1 MLKLGMHVDNWR
13 HQDVSY
19 EVPCLFARDH
29 KLEYVEFGT
38 IDGDYFVQAL
48 GYNPHIP
55 LHSDPLKL
63 KSYLD
68 SMGLKVSQLDA
79 AYPMSCPEGQFRGIP
94 YTLRAIQFAKALG
107 CPCVDTTDGG
117 RKPQGYTDK
126 EVMALMKQY
135 YRVVLEW
142 AERYEIIINV
152 EPHGPYT
159 TNPDTM
165 EQILNFFDSPYLRMN
180 LDTGNTFIAGQ
191 DPVKFLR
198 RFRHKV
204 SHCHI
209 KDVSKE
215 LAEAVRG
222 GMTGIATSVV
232 AIGEGVNADNISGCI
247 ELLKETKWDGVLSI
261 ESEAAPGKI
270 EQSVEWLRK
279 QIAK

>member
-13 HQDVSY
+13 HFDVSY
-19 EVPCLFARDH
+19 EVPCQLAKDH
-29 KLEYVEFGT
+29 DIEFVEFGT

-55 LHSDPLKL
+55 LHSDPLRL

-68 SMGLKVSQLDA
+68 SLGLKVSELDA
-79 AYPMSCPEGQFRGIP
+79 AYPMSCPEGQYRGIG
-94 YTLRAIQFAKALG
+94 YTIRTIQFAKAIG

-117 RKPQGYTDK
+117 RKPEGYTDQ
-126 EVMALMKQY
+126 EVMVLMKQY

-142 AERYEIIINV
+142 AQRYDMIINV

-159 TNPDTM
+159 TDPDTM

-180 LDTGNTFIAGQ
+180 FDTGNTFIAGQ

-198 RFRHKV
+198 RFRDKV

-209 KDVSKE
+209 KDVSEE

-222 GMTGIATSVV
+222 GQTGIASSVV
-232 AIGEGVNADNISGCI
+232 GIGEGVNAENIAGCI
-247 ELLKETKWDGVLSI
+247 ELLKEIDFDGVLSI
-261 ESEAAPGKI
+261 ECEAAPGKV
-270 EQSVEWLRK
+270 EQSIEWLRK
-279 QIAK
+279 EIAR

>member
-13 HQDVSY
+13 HFDVTY
-19 EVPCLFARDH
+19 EVPCQFARDH
-29 KLEYVEFGT
+29 EMEYIEFGT

-63 KSYLD
+63 KKYLD

-79 AYPMSCPEGQFRGIP
+79 AYPMSCPEGQHRGIG
-94 YTLRAIQFAKALG
+94 YTIRTIQFAKALG

-117 RKPQGYTDK
+117 RKPEGYTDD

-142 AERYEIIINV
+142 AESHDIIINV

-165 EQILNFFDSPYLRMN
+165 EQILSFFDSPYLRLN

-191 DPVKFLR
+191 EPVEFLR
-198 RFRHKV
+198 RFRDKV

-209 KDVSKE
+209 KDVSEE
-215 LAEAVRG
+215 LAQAVRG
-222 GMTGIATSVV
+222 GLTGIATSVV
-232 AIGEGVNADNISGCI
+232 SIGEGVNADNIAGCI
-247 ELLKETKWDGVLSI
+247 ELLKEINWDGVLSI

-270 EQSVEWLRK
+270 EQSLEWLRK
-279 QIAK
+279 EIAR

>member
-19 EVPCLFARDH
+19 EVPCRFARDH

-126 EVMALMKQY
+126 EAMALMKQY

-215 LAEAVRG
+215 LAEAIRG

-279 QIAK
+279 EIAK

>member
-13 HQDVSY
+13 HFDVTY
-19 EVPCLFARDH
+19 EVPCQFAKDH
-29 KLEYVEFGT
+29 EMEYIEFGT

-48 GYNPHIP
+48 GYNPHIT

-68 SMGLKVSQLDA
+68 SLGLKTSQLDA
-79 AYPMSCPEGQFRGIP
+79 AYPMSCPEGQYRGIG
-94 YTLRAIQFAKALG
+94 YTIRTIQFAKGLG

-117 RKPQGYTDK
+117 RKPEGYTDD
-126 EVMALMKQY
+126 EVMVLMKQY

-142 AERYEIIINV
+142 AESHDIIINV

-165 EQILNFFDSPYLRMN
+165 EQILSFSDSPYLRMN
-180 LDTGNTFIAGQ
+180 MDTGNTFIAGQ
-191 DPVKFLR
+191 DPVAFLR
-198 RFRHKV
+198 RFRDKL

-209 KDVSKE
+209 KDVSEE
-215 LAEAVRG
+215 LAKAVRG
-222 GMTGIATSVV
+222 GLTGIPTSVV
-232 AIGEGVNADNISGCI
+232 SIGEGVNAENIAGCI
-247 ELLKETKWDGVLSI
+247 ELLKEAKWDGVLSI

-270 EQSVEWLRK
+270 EQSLEWLRK
-279 QIAK
+279 EIAR

>member
-13 HQDVSY
+13 HFDVTY
-19 EVPCLFARDH
+19 EVPCRFAKDH
-29 KLEYVEFGT
+29 EMEYIEFGT

-48 GYNPHIP
+48 GYNPHIT

-68 SMGLKVSQLDA
+68 SMGLKASQLDA
-79 AYPMSCPEGQFRGIP
+79 AYPMSCPEGQYRGIG
-94 YTLRAIQFAKALG
+94 YTIRTIQFAKALG
-107 CPCVDTTDGG
+107 CPCVDTTDGN
-117 RKPQGYTDK
+117 RKPEGYSDD
-126 EVMALMKQY
+126 EVMVLMKQY

-142 AERYEIIINV
+142 AESHDIIINV

-191 DPVKFLR
+191 DPVEFLR
-198 RFRHKV
+198 RFRDKL

-209 KDVSKE
+209 KDVSEE
-215 LAEAVRG
+215 LAKAVRG
-222 GMTGIATSVV
+222 GETGIATSVV
-232 AIGEGVNADNISGCI
+232 SIGEGVNAENIAGCI

-270 EQSVEWLRK
+270 EQSLEWLRK
-279 QIAK
+279 EIAR

>member
-13 HQDVSY
+13 HFDVSY
-19 EVPCLFARDH
+19 EVPCQLAKDH
-29 KLEYVEFGT
+29 GIEFVEFGT

-68 SMGLKVSQLDA
+68 SLGLKVSELDA
-79 AYPMSCPEGQFRGIP
+79 AYPMSCPEGQYRGIG
-94 YTLRAIQFAKALG
+94 YTIRTIQFAKAIG

-117 RKPQGYTDK
+117 RKPGGYTDE
-126 EVMALMKQY
+126 EVMVLMKQY
-135 YRVVLEW
+135 YRVVLDW
-142 AERYEIIINV
+142 AQRYDMIINV

-159 TNPDTM
+159 TDPDTM
-165 EQILNFFDSPYLRMN
+165 EQILNFYDSPYLRMN
-180 LDTGNTFIAGQ
+180 FDTGNTFIAGQ

-198 RFRHKV
+198 RFRDKV

-209 KDVSKE
+209 KDVSAE

-222 GMTGIATSVV
+222 GQTGIASSVV
-232 AIGEGVNADNISGCI
+232 GIGEGVNAENIAGCI
-247 ELLKETKWDGVLSI
+247 EILKEIDFDGVLSI
-261 ESEAAPGKI
+261 ECEAAPGKI
-270 EQSVEWLRK
+270 EQSIEWLRK
-279 QIAK
+279 EIAR

>member
-1 MLKLGMHVDNWR
+1 MIKLGMHVDNWR
-13 HQDVSY
+13 HMDVSY
-19 EVPCLFARDH
+19 EVPCQFAKDH
-29 KLEYVEFGT
+29 NMEYVEFGT

-48 GYNPHIP
+48 GYNPHIL

-68 SMGLKVSQLDA
+68 SMGLKVSQIDA
-79 AYPMSCPEGQFRGIP
+79 AYPMSCPEGQYRGIG
-94 YTLRAIQFAKALG
+94 YTTRSIQFAKAIE

-117 RKPQGYTDK
+117 NKPQGYTDD

-165 EQILNFFDSPYLRMN
+165 EQILNFYDSPYLRMN

-191 DPVKFLR
+191 DPVAFLR
-198 RFRHKV
+198 RFQDKV

-209 KDVSKE
+209 KDVSEE
-215 LAEAVRG
+215 LARAVRG
-222 GMTGIATSVV
+222 GLTGIASSVV
-232 AIGEGVNADNISGCI
+232 GIGEGVNAENIAGCI
-247 ELLKETKWDGVLSI
+247 ELLKEINWDGVLSI
-261 ESEAAPGKI
+261 ECEAAPGKV
-270 EQSVEWLRK
+270 EQSLEWLRK
-279 QIAK
+279 EIAR

>member
-13 HQDVSY
+13 HFDVTY
-19 EVPCLFARDH
+19 EVPCQFAKDH
-29 KLEYVEFGT
+29 EMEYIEFGT

-48 GYNPHIP
+48 GYNPHIT

-68 SMGLKVSQLDA
+68 SLGLKTSQLDA
-79 AYPMSCPEGQFRGIP
+79 AYPMSCPEGQYRGIG
-94 YTLRAIQFAKALG
+94 YTIRTVQFAKALG

-117 RKPQGYTDK
+117 RKPEGYTDD
-126 EVMALMKQY
+126 EVMVLMKQY

-142 AERYEIIINV
+142 AESHDIIINV

-165 EQILNFFDSPYLRMN
+165 EQILSFSDSPYLRMN
-180 LDTGNTFIAGQ
+180 MDTGNTFIAGQ
-191 DPVKFLR
+191 DPVAFLR
-198 RFRHKV
+198 RFRDKL

-209 KDVSKE
+209 KDVSEE
-215 LAEAVRG
+215 LAKAVRG
-222 GMTGIATSVV
+222 GLTGIPTSVV
-232 AIGEGVNADNISGCI
+232 SIGEGVNAENIAGCI
-247 ELLKETKWDGVLSI
+247 ELLKEAKWDGVLSI

-270 EQSVEWLRK
+270 EQSLEWLRK
-279 QIAK
+279 EIAR

>member
-13 HQDVSY
+13 HFDVTY
-19 EVPCLFARDH
+19 EVPCQFAKDH
-29 KLEYVEFGT
+29 NMEYVEFGT

-55 LHSDPLKL
+55 LHSDPMKL
-63 KSYLD
+63 KQYLD

-79 AYPMSCPEGQFRGIP
+79 AYPMSCPEGQYRGIG
-94 YTLRAIQFAKALG
+94 YTIRTIQFAKALG

-117 RKPQGYTDK
+117 KKPEGYTDD

-142 AERYEIIINV
+142 AESHDIIINV

-165 EQILNFFDSPYLRMN
+165 EQILNFFDSPYLRLN

-191 DPVKFLR
+191 DPVAFLR
-198 RFRHKV
+198 RFRDKV

-209 KDVSKE
+209 KDVSEE
-215 LAEAVRG
+215 LARAVRG
-222 GMTGIATSVV
+222 GLTGIPTSVV
-232 AIGEGVNADNISGCI
+232 SIGEGVNADNIAGCI
-247 ELLKETKWDGVLSI
+247 ELLKKINWDGVLSI

-270 EQSVEWLRK
+270 EQSLEWLRK
-279 QIAK
+279 EIAR

>member
-1 MLKLGMHVDNWR
+1 MINLGMHVDNWR
-13 HQDVSY
+13 HFDVPY
-19 EVPCLFARDH
+19 QVPCRFAKDH
-29 KLEYVEFGT
+29 GLEYVEFGT
-38 IDGDYFVQAL
+38 IDGDYFVEAL
-48 GYNPHIP
+48 GYNPHVP

-79 AYPMSCPEGQFRGIP
+79 AYPMSSPEGQFRGVP
-94 YTLRAIQFAKALG
+94 YTIRAIQFARAIG

-117 RKPQGYTDK
+117 HKPQGYTDK

-135 YRVVLEW
+135 YRIVLEW
-142 AERYEIIINV
+142 AERYDVIINV

-165 EQILNFFDSPYLRMN
+165 EQILSFFDTPYLRLN

-191 DPVKFLR
+191 DPVAFLR
-198 RFRHKV
+198 RFRHKL

-215 LAEAVRG
+215 LADAVRG
-222 GMTGIATSVV
+222 GLTGIATSVV
-232 AIGEGVNADNISGCI
+232 AIGEGVNADNIAGCI
-247 ELLKETKWDGVLSI
+247 ELLKQIKWDGVLSI
-261 ESEAAPGKI
+261 ECEAAPGKV
-270 EQSVEWLRK
+270 EQGIDWLRK
-279 QIAK
+279 QIAR

>member
-1 MLKLGMHVDNWR
+1 MKLGMHTDNWR
-13 HQDVSY
+13 HFDVSY
-19 EVPCLFARDH
+19 EVPCEFARNH
-29 KLEYVEFGT
+29 KMEYVEFGT

-63 KSYLD
+63 KGYLD

-79 AYPMSCPEGQFRGIP
+79 AYPMSCPEGQHRGIG
-94 YTLRAIQFAKALG
+94 YTIRTIQFAKALG

-117 RKPQGYTDK
+117 RKPEGYTDD

-142 AERYEIIINV
+142 AQRYDIIINV

-165 EQILNFFDSPYLRMN
+165 EQILNFYDSPLLRMN
-180 LDTGNTFIAGQ
+180 LDTGNVFIAGQ
-191 DPVKFLR
+191 DPVAFLR
-198 RFRHKV
+198 RFKDKV

-209 KDVSKE
+209 KDVSEE
-215 LAEAVRG
+215 LARAVRG
-222 GMTGIATSVV
+222 GQTGIASSVV
-232 AIGEGVNADNISGCI
+232 GIGEGVNADNIAGCI
-247 ELLKETKWDGVLSI
+247 ELLKEINWDGVLSI
-261 ESEAAPGKI
+261 ECEAAPGKV
-270 EQSVEWLRK
+270 EQSLKWLRK
-279 QIAK
+279 KIA

>member
-1 MLKLGMHVDNWR
+1 MIKLSMHVDNWR
-13 HQDVSY
+13 HLDVSY
-19 EVPCLFARDH
+19 EVPCRVAKDH
-29 KLEYVEFGT
+29 GMKYVEFGT

-48 GYNPHIP
+48 GYSPHIP

-79 AYPMSCPEGQFRGIP
+79 AYPMSCPEGQHRGIG
-94 YTLRAIQFAKALG
+94 YTIRSIQFAKALG

-117 RKPQGYTDK
+117 KKPDGYTDD

-142 AERYEIIINV
+142 AERYKIIINV

-165 EQILNFFDSPYLRMN
+165 EQILSFYDSPYLRMN
-180 LDTGNTFIAGQ
+180 MDTGNVFIAGQ
-191 DPVKFLR
+191 DPVKFLK
-198 RFRHKV
+198 RFRDKV

-209 KDVSKE
+209 KDVSAE

-222 GMTGIATSVV
+222 GMTGIACSVIG
-232 AIGEGVNADNISGCI
+232 IGEGVNADNIAGCI
-247 ELLKETKWDGVLSI
+247 ELLKDMDWDGWLSI
-261 ESEAAPGKI
+261 ECEAAPGKI
-270 EQSVEWLRK
+270 EQSIEWLRK
-279 QIAK
+279 EIAR

>member
-19 EVPCLFARDH
+19 EVPCRFAHDH
-29 KLEYVEFGT
+29 KLEYIEFGT

-63 KSYLD
+63 KSYLA

-79 AYPMSCPEGQFRGIP
+79 AYPMSSPEGQFRGIP
-94 YTLRAIQFAKALG
+94 YTLRTIQFAKALG

-142 AERYEIIINV
+142 AERYEMIINV

-232 AIGEGVNADNISGCI
+232 AIGEGVNADNIAGCI

-279 QIAK
+279 EITR

>member
-1 MLKLGMHVDNWR
+1 M
-13 HQDVSY
+13 
-19 EVPCLFARDH
+19 
-29 KLEYVEFGT
+29 EYIEFGT

-48 GYNPHIP
+48 GYNPHIT

-68 SMGLKVSQLDA
+68 SLGLKVSQLDA
-79 AYPMSCPEGQFRGIP
+79 AYPMSCPEGQYRGIG
-94 YTLRAIQFAKALG
+94 YTIRTIQFAKALG

-117 RKPQGYTDK
+117 RKPAGYTDD
-126 EVMALMKQY
+126 EVMTLMKQY

-142 AERYEIIINV
+142 AESHDIIINV

-165 EQILNFFDSPYLRMN
+165 EQILNFSDSPYLRMN

-191 DPVKFLR
+191 DPVEFLR
-198 RFRHKV
+198 RFRDKV

-209 KDVSKE
+209 KDVSEE
-215 LAEAVRG
+215 LAKAVRG
-222 GMTGIATSVV
+222 GLTGIATSVV
-232 AIGEGVNADNISGCI
+232 SIGEGVNAENIAGCI
-247 ELLKETKWDGVLSI
+247 ELLKETNWDGVLSI

-270 EQSVEWLRK
+270 EQSLEWLRK
-279 QIAK
+279 EIAR

>member
-1 MLKLGMHVDNWR
+1 M
-13 HQDVSY
+13 
-19 EVPCLFARDH
+19 
-29 KLEYVEFGT
+29 EYVEFGT

-63 KSYLD
+63 RQYLD

-79 AYPMSCPEGQFRGIP
+79 AYPMSSPEGQHRGVG
-94 YTLRAIQFAKALG
+94 YTIRAIQFARQLG

-142 AERYEIIINV
+142 AERYDIIINV

-165 EQILNFFDSPYLRMN
+165 EQILSFFDSPYLRMN
-180 LDTGNTFIAGQ
+180 FDTGNTFIAGQ
-191 DPVKFLR
+191 DPVEFLR

-222 GMTGIATSVV
+222 GQTGIASSVV
-232 AIGEGVNADNISGCI
+232 AIGEGVNAENIAGCI
-247 ELLKETKWDGVLSI
+247 ELLKGMDWDGVMSI
-261 ESEAAPGKI
+261 ECEAAPGKV
-270 EQSVEWLRK
+270 EQSLEWLRG
-279 QIAK
+279 QISR

>member
-13 HQDVSY
+13 HFDVTY
-19 EVPCLFARDH
+19 EVPCQFARDNEM
-29 KLEYVEFGT
+29 EYIEFGT

-79 AYPMSCPEGQFRGIP
+79 AYPMSCPEGQYRGIG
-94 YTLRAIQFAKALG
+94 YTIRTIQFAKALG

-117 RKPQGYTDK
+117 KKPEGYTDD

-142 AERYEIIINV
+142 AESHDIIINV

-165 EQILNFFDSPYLRMN
+165 EQILSFFDTPYLRMN

-191 DPVKFLR
+191 DPVAFLR
-198 RFRHKV
+198 RFRDKV

-209 KDVSKE
+209 KDVSEE
-215 LAEAVRG
+215 LAKAVRG
-222 GMTGIATSVV
+222 GETGIATSVV
-232 AIGEGVNADNISGCI
+232 SIGEGVNAENIAGCI

-270 EQSVEWLRK
+270 EQSLEWLRK
-279 QIAK
+279 EIAR